1 MNNPTHY
8 PLAVFASSFIGLWLS
23 AWVGWWFRRRQ
34 GSLDDETRED
44 FGFILAATLTL
55 LGLIIGFS
63 FSMAISRYDQRKNY
77 EEAEAN
83 AIGTEYFR
91 ADLLPAADAARVRA
105 LLRDYLDQRVLFYT
119 AHGEQELQEIN
130 AHTSELQTRLWSAVV
145 APATAQPTPVMALV
159 VSGMNDVLNSQG
171 YTQAG
176 YWNRIPTAAWAL
188 MAVIAI
194 GCNLLVGYG
203 SRSARAGSRL
213 LPILPLVVAIAFTL
227 IADIDSPRHGI
238 IRVRPQNLI
247 SLAESLRPHVGTP

>member
-1 MNNPTHY
+1 MDNPTQY
-8 PLAVFASSFIGLWLS
+8 PLILFVLSFITLWLS
-23 AWVGWWFRRRQ
+23 AWIGWWFRRRQ
-34 GSLDDETRED
+34 GTLDAELRED

-63 FSMAISRYDQRKNY
+63 FSMATSRYDQRKNY

-83 AIGTEYFR
+83 AIGTEYVR
-91 ADLLPAADAARVRA
+91 ADLLPDSDAARVRE
-105 LLRDYLDQRVLFYT
+105 LLRKYLHERVLFYE
-119 AHGEQELQEIN
+119 AHDEQSLQLIN
-130 AHTSELQTRLWSAVV
+130 ARTAQLQTELWTAIRT
-145 APATAQPTPVMALV
+145 PAAAQLTPVMALV

-176 YWNRIPTAAWAL
+176 YWNQIPTAAWGL
-188 MAVIAI
+188 MAAIAI

-203 SRSARAGSRL
+203 SRSAKAGSKL
-213 LPILPLVVAIAFTL
+213 LPILPLVVSIAFML

-247 SLAESLRPHVGTP
+247 SLAESLPPPSGTP